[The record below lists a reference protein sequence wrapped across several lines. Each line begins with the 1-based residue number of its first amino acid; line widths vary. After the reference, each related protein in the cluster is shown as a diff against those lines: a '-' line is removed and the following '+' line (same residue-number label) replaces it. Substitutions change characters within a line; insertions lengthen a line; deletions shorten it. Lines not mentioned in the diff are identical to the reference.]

1 MSTSA
6 ALVGRSDDGATG
18 GDARR
23 SMSGLVDSGGIM
35 IHRFLLCI
43 FLFSLVVSLASSAQ
57 PEQSSYDGTGESWSW
72 GFGSEEGG
80 GGSSYLGV
88 DIADVSPERL
98 GELKLKEEH
107 GAEVTMVDQDAPA
120 GKAGLHEHDVIVS
133 LNGTA
138 VESAAQLRGWIK
150 ETPPGRVVNLGVSRD
165 GQPMTIKVQLADRR
179 KSMAWEPQVHVD
191 MPRMPEITIPDFD

>member
-1 MSTSA
+1 MSTSDA
-6 ALVGRSDDGATG
+6 SVGRSGYRATG

-23 SMSGLVDSGGIM
+23 SMSGLVYSGGIM

-57 PEQSSYDGTGESWSW
+57 PEQSSYDDTGESWSW

-98 GELKLKEEH
+98 GELKLKEEYR
-107 GAEVTMVDQDAPA
+107 AEVTM
-120 GKAGLHEHDVIVS
+120 
-133 LNGTA
+133 T
-138 VESAAQLRGWIK
+138 
-150 ETPPGRVVNLGVSRD
+150 
-165 GQPMTIKVQLADRR
+165 
-179 KSMAWEPQVHVD
+179 
-191 MPRMPEITIPDFD
+191 

>member
-6 ALVGRSDDGATG
+6 ASVGRSGYGATG
-18 GDARR
+18 ANDRR

-80 GGSSYLGV
+80 GGSSSLRSGWENGSSRKST
-88 DIADVSPERL
+88 ARRSPWLTRTLPPER
-98 GELKLKEEH
+98 
-107 GAEVTMVDQDAPA
+107 PA
-120 GKAGLHEHDVIVS
+120 CAS
-133 LNGTA
+133 
-138 VESAAQLRGWIK
+138 
-150 ETPPGRVVNLGVSRD
+150 
-165 GQPMTIKVQLADRR
+165 MT
-179 KSMAWEPQVHVD
+179 SS
-191 MPRMPEITIPDFD
+191 

>member
-1 MSTSA
+1 
-6 ALVGRSDDGATG
+6 
-18 GDARR
+18 
-23 SMSGLVDSGGIM
+23 MSGLVDSGGIM

-107 GAEVTMVDQDAPA
+107 GAEVTMVDQDAPRSE
-120 GKAGLHEHDVIVS
+120 EHTS
-133 LNGTA
+133 ELQ
-138 VESAAQLRGWIK
+138 S
-150 ETPPGRVVNLGVSRD
+150 P
-165 GQPMTIKVQLADRR
+165 
-179 KSMAWEPQVHVD
+179 
-191 MPRMPEITIPDFD
+191 